1 MSLLFLRNVGVSPQ
15 WPHETGYNRQINMTS
30 SNNEPIM
37 RETIVARRIIVI
49 RSQKVMID
57 SDLAEIYSVT
67 TKRFNEQ
74 VRRNIKRF
82 PSDFMF
88 QLTSDEKAWVVAN
101 CDHLQNLKYS
111 PHLPYVFTEH
121 GAIMAASVLNSA
133 KAVEMSVFVVRA
145 FVRMREILS
154 THKQLAKKLEE
165 LEEKVTDHDQA
176 ISGLIGAIR
185 ELMSS
190 GAGEPKSIGFTA
202 DIHKKDG

>member
-1 MSLLFLRNVGVSPQ
+1 MN
-15 WPHETGYNRQINMTS
+15 S
-30 SNNEPIM
+30 SKNKHILQEM
-37 RETIVARRIIVI
+37 VVAKRILVI
-49 RSQKVMID
+49 RDQKVMID
-57 SDLAEIYSVT
+57 SYLAEIYSVT

-88 QLTSDEKAWVVAN
+88 QLTREEKAWVVAN
-101 CDHLQNLKYS
+101 CDHIENLKYS

-154 THKQLAKKLEE
+154 THKQLAAKLEE

-176 ISGLIGAIR
+176 ISDLIEAIR

-190 GAGEPKSIGFTA
+190 GIRKQKSIGFTA

>member
-1 MSLLFLRNVGVSPQ
+1 
-15 WPHETGYNRQINMTS
+15 
-30 SNNEPIM
+30 
-37 RETIVARRIIVI
+37 
-49 RSQKVMID
+49 
-57 SDLAEIYSVT
+57 
-67 TKRFNEQ
+67 
-74 VRRNIKRF
+74 
-82 PSDFMF
+82 
-88 QLTSDEKAWVVAN
+88 
-101 CDHLQNLKYS
+101 
-111 PHLPYVFTEH
+111 
-121 GAIMAASVLNSA
+121 MAASVLNSA

-190 GAGEPKSIGFTA
+190 GAGEQKSIGFTA

>member
-1 MSLLFLRNVGVSPQ
+1 
-15 WPHETGYNRQINMTS
+15 
-30 SNNEPIM
+30 
-37 RETIVARRIIVI
+37 
-49 RSQKVMID
+49 
-57 SDLAEIYSVT
+57 
-67 TKRFNEQ
+67 
-74 VRRNIKRF
+74 
-82 PSDFMF
+82 
-88 QLTSDEKAWVVAN
+88 
-101 CDHLQNLKYS
+101 
-111 PHLPYVFTEH
+111 
-121 GAIMAASVLNSA
+121 MAAYVLNSA

-190 GAGEPKSIGFTA
+190 GIGEQKSIGFTA